1 MGLMNR
7 LLLALLLFSS
17 PVLAEKY
24 TIYTTE
30 RPPSSWSGI
39 IDSEGYFYWFTNAY
53 PPALKHNCDILSQ
66 GCWIKTNKKAE
77 IISKDI
83 IKVNRYGTERYY
95 CSEDHIQAR
104 KKANPKP
111 VLRRGGGYMDY
122 GYGIC
127 TENGW
132 LTRSLDEI

>member
-1 MGLMNR
+1 MKR

-17 PVLAEKY
+17 PVFAEKY

-39 IDSEGYFYWFTNAY
+39 IDSEGYFYWFTNSAVS
-53 PPALKHNCDILSQ
+53 ASADGCDIRSN
-66 GCWIKTNKKAE
+66 GCWIKTNVKAE
-77 IISKDI
+77 IINKDI

-95 CSEDHIQAR
+95 CSEEHIQER
-104 KKANPKP
+104 KKADPKISS
-111 VLRRGGGYMDY
+111 LRYGSMDY

-127 TENGW
+127 TKDGW
-132 LTRSLDEI
+132 QGISIDDL